1 MISTPVSVPLSP
13 SMMKELRVPLCFLGR
28 SRKNI
33 RKTIILFYKL
43 DNFEVWGKMFHNT
56 KMAQLT
62 KEIEEAVKK
71 LLDLFPEL
79 SSINVFFSKFTY
91 SF

>member
-1 MISTPVSVPLSP
+1 MRLT
-13 SMMKELRVPLCFLGR
+13 RVFTVIPQPDEGVKGTIMLGR
-28 SRKNI
+28 SRRNI

-43 DNFEVWGKMFHNT
+43 NHFEVWRKIFHNT

>member
-1 MISTPVSVPLSP
+1 
-13 SMMKELRVPLCFLGR
+13 
-28 SRKNI
+28 
-33 RKTIILFYKL
+33 
-43 DNFEVWGKMFHNT
+43 MFHNT

-79 SSINVFFSKFTY
+79 SSIKRILKQIYLLFLVS
-91 SF
+91 

>member
-1 MISTPVSVPLSP
+1 V
-13 SMMKELRVPLCFLGR
+13 ER
-28 SRKNI
+28 
-33 RKTIILFYKL
+33 
-43 DNFEVWGKMFHNT
+43 KMFHNT